1 MASLSFLL
9 LASFLLSPTPFLSSG
24 FAVPLLLLLLPR
36 SSCSFSV
43 LSLFYFLISPNI
55 LSSAFHFTSCL
66 FHLLQFHHSSP
77 FFAFILPSFYYILFY
92 IHPFCFYRADI
103 PTSSFIDLSFQYPNL
118 SFFSFSV
125 PNEWKMSERKCSI
138 VCIKDPPLIMTFF
151 QVSAFHLIPLS
162 DLRHS
167 YSCIIVLK
175 STHVC
180 T

>member
-66 FHLLQFHHSSP
+66 FHLFTT
-77 FFAFILPSFYYILFY
+77 FFFIFTLFVFIELTFRPLLLSTLASNILIF
-92 IHPFCFYRADI
+92 
-103 PTSSFIDLSFQYPNL
+103 N
-118 SFFSFSV
+118 FFPLLV